1 MDYKYCVYQ
10 IIDDFV
16 RITLTN
22 DWKTLRAKKDLL
34 VLYDVTVNIDG
45 DYIIITGME
54 DEVHYTYEE
63 QRLSEL
69 KHIPRNED
77 VKRKRPRKLF
87 GFSFGEDYCYV
98 KGWYRTVPMHKVKYE
113 FTNYC
118 VKIYR

>member
-1 MDYKYCVYQ
+1 MDYKYCLYQ
-10 IIDDFV
+10 IIDGYV
-16 RITLTN
+16 RITLTD
-22 DWKTLRAKKDLL
+22 DWETLRAKKDLL
-34 VLYDVTVNIDG
+34 VLYDVTVNIDD

-63 QRLSEL
+63 QRLSKL
-69 KHIPRNED
+69 KHSPRFED
-77 VKRKRPRKLF
+77 VKRKNRRKLF